1 MLRNHLPLK
10 GTALRLPL
18 QGELSKSKILTEG
31 AYHNPL
37 KCKITDEAF
46 KVWSVKSGVWSCG
59 SLRSDYI
66 LTKKADDISGG
77 LNRHTDNYKQG
88 GIKMADAQKQ
98 IVQWFPGHMAKTRRL
113 IKESLPMVDAVT
125 ELLDARIP
133 YSSRNPEL
141 DELTQKK
148 PRIVLLN
155 KCDMADDNITRQWVE
170 YFKSKGQYALP
181 VDCRTGKGLNKYGE
195 LVREVLKETIQKNE
209 ERGMP
214 GKALRMMVVGI
225 PNTGKSSFI
234 NRMAGKNRA
243 KVADKPGVTRQ
254 NQWFAIGSGIE
265 LLDTPGVLWPKF
277 DDPKVGDRLAFIGSV
292 KNEVLDSE
300 TMAVRLIEV
309 LVDGYEDKLTG
320 RYKLKNIPDVHSV
333 MPWEILEEIG
343 RERGMLIKG
352 GEVNTERASV
362 MLLEEYR
369 SGKMGKISFER
380 PLK

>member
-1 MLRNHLPLK
+1 
-10 GTALRLPL
+10 
-18 QGELSKSKILTEG
+18 
-31 AYHNPL
+31 
-37 KCKITDEAF
+37 
-46 KVWSVKSGVWSCG
+46 
-59 SLRSDYI
+59 
-66 LTKKADDISGG
+66 
-77 LNRHTDNYKQG
+77 
-88 GIKMADAQKQ
+88 MADNQKQ
-98 IVQWFPGHMAKTRRL
+98 TVQWFPGHMAKTRRL

-195 LVREVLKETIQKNE
+195 LVREVLKDTIKKNE
-209 ERGMP
+209 DRGMP

-234 NRMAGKNRA
+234 NRMAAKNRA

-292 KNEVLDSE
+292 KNDVLDSE
-300 TMAVRLIEV
+300 LMAVRLIEV

-380 PLK
+380 PQF